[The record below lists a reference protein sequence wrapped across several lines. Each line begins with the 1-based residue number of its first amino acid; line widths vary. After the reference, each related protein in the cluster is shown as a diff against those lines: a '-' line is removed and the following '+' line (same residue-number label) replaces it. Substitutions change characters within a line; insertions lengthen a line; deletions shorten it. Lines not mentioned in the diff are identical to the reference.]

1 MSANPF
7 VGRRRRGGAA
17 QRWPLGG
24 PSRRVGSAGSRARS
38 RAALG
43 TGARPVGADRLV
55 PRKLRD
61 LQASWGISCGGAGGA
76 IGARANPPCST
87 PWPGAPFR

>member
-1 MSANPF
+1 
-7 VGRRRRGGAA
+7 
-17 QRWPLGG
+17 
-24 PSRRVGSAGSRARS
+24 
-38 RAALG
+38 
-43 TGARPVGADRLV
+43 V